1 MWIEPSWDLDLSL
14 RASEFKLTYYP
25 VVPPYDRS
33 IALACTMRTLRGRA
47 AGGLTCGAAV
57 ATRRRIRFG

>member
-1 MWIEPSWDLDLSL
+1 MLDEPSSDLDLSL

-33 IALACTMRTLRGRA
+33 IALACTMRTLHVRWLNVRCPAPLALGTHCSA
-47 AGGLTCGAAV
+47 A
-57 ATRRRIRFG
+57 